1 MTASGAS
8 TPGLLTGLVLAPLA
22 AALVVTCLGALARR
36 IGRHEGAPS
45 GIWRA
50 TGQAFSGALLVVG
63 AVGLWASFDPET
75 VGFQLVERLEW
86 LPQYGF
92 HLHLAVDGLSLFPVL
107 LVLFIVPVAGWM
119 APSQTARATPGAVAR
134 VLVLQSFVL
143 GVLLSVNVMQIFVF
157 WLWLMLPTFFLIT
170 SWGGPSP
177 LRAGFS
183 WLMPAVLGSALMLF
197 VLIVV
202 HRLGYEQLGV
212 WVFDIAGAPGRGA
225 PELLDVV
232 VAVDG
237 PWWASQAGLFTA
249 FLMALAVRMRAFP
262 FHVWSV
268 AATEAAPSEGLVLL
282 DGLQGVIGVFL
293 LVRLGLPLF
302 PDGAASVAPIAMG
315 VAVVGLGYGGLVA
328 GAQRDL
334 RQLQGFAQTAA
345 LGLTSLGIFTLGEHG
360 IVGGLLQSWSVCLA
374 SAAFLVLVGMLVE
387 RRGSTSLDA
396 YGGLAKPMPVFSI
409 LLAVAFFSLA
419 GIPGSLGFVSEL
431 LVLAGGFAHAP
442 ALALVA
448 LAGVLLLGACL
459 NRGFRAVALGPVENP
474 ENRGLID
481 LSWRERLVVLALIV
495 PLVGFGVNPN
505 PVLRRLEP
513 AVLGL
518 LHVMELR
525 RELPAMP
532 LEEDDGSP
540 MADRS
545 RAEAR
550 GANLL
555 AAHRRAATEDR

>member
-1 MTASGAS
+1 MTASGSS

-22 AALVVTCLGALARR
+22 AAIVVASLGALAGRL
-36 IGRHEGAPS
+36 GRHERAPS

-50 TGQAFSGALLVVG
+50 VGQAFSAAVLVVG
-63 AVGLWASFDPET
+63 AVGLWAGFDPEGL
-75 VGFQLVERLEW
+75 GFQMVERVEW

-119 APSQTARATPGAVAR
+119 APSQVERATPGAVAR
-134 VLVLQSFVL
+134 VLVMQSFVL

-157 WLWLMLPTFFLIT
+157 WLWLMLPTFFVIT

-212 WVFDIAGAPGRGA
+212 WVFDLAGEPSRAA

-232 VAVDG
+232 IAVDG

-249 FLMALAVRMRAFP
+249 FLVALAVRMRAFP

-282 DGLQGVIGVFL
+282 DGLQGVVGVFL

-302 PDGAASVAPIAMG
+302 PDGAANVAPIAIA
-315 VAVVGLGYGGLVA
+315 VAVVGLVYGGLVA

-345 LGLTSLGIFTLGEHG
+345 LGLTSLGVFTLGEHG
-360 IVGGLLQSWSVCLA
+360 IVGGLLQTWSVCLA

-387 RRGSTSLDA
+387 RRGSTALET
-396 YGGLAKPMPVFSI
+396 YGGLAKPMPVFSM
-409 LLAVAFFSLA
+409 LLAVALLSIS

-431 LVLAGGFAHAP
+431 LVLAGGFAQVP
-442 ALALVA
+442 VLALVA
-448 LAGVLLLGACL
+448 LVGVLLLGACL
-459 NRGFRAVALGPVENP
+459 NRGFRAVALGPVRNP

-481 LSWRERLVVLALIV
+481 LSWRERLVVLVLLV

-513 AVLGL
+513 AVLEV

-525 RELPAMP
+525 RQVLAVP
-532 LEEDDGSP
+532 LEGQGPSP
-540 MADRS
+540 MAGLGDA
-545 RAEAR
+545 AEGR
-550 GANLL
+550 QP
-555 AAHRRAATEDR
+555 